1 MQLVRPGA
9 PIGSANTI
17 LKIFDAGASRGVA
30 PRTRILGGMEV
41 LDPQLHDAQLSDVV
55 LFELP
60 TFEAA
65 QAFRVRLRPRWPG
78 WSHDEDQL
86 WLFAAEI
93 GDETDGLAL
102 LLREGQEVLTDLDLL
117 AIVFVLDGRS
127 YVLAAAEPA
136 YERTAK
142 QALPDA
148 A

>member
-1 MQLVRPGA
+1 MDQLD
-9 PIGSANTI
+9 T
-17 LKIFDAGASRGVA
+17 
-30 PRTRILGGMEV
+30 
-41 LDPQLHDAQLSDVV
+41 QLSDVV

-65 QAFRVRLRPRWPG
+65 QAFRVGLRPRWPG
-78 WSHDEDQL
+78 WSHDDEGL

-102 LLREGQEVLTDLDLL
+102 LLREAQEKLAELDLL

-127 YVLAAAEPA
+127 YVLAAPEPVV

-142 QALPDA
+142 QAA
-148 A
+148 